1 MAARGRRAGYI
12 NYSIHEQM
20 LLCTIVDRVLPL
32 GRNMWEQVAVQY
44 NASRNRNAPERDFES
59 LRRKFRKMYAKPKP
73 TGRNGEIPARLRPI
87 AYAQEIQYRIE
98 SSGGVHTSHGGL
110 DEGEDDDHLLQLV
123 DQVTGGQ
130 VTDAETDGE
139 VGEDDDREEADQND
153 AAVDQAF
160 GRERG
165 DGRAPS
171 GESQV
176 WTNRNGDDEINQ
188 YAQRTPPPSPP
199 VVAQGTIM
207 TSNGPIDAAFGEI
220 STSPPPLSSG
230 EDANADT
237 PAVSANID
245 PQDNRTRS
253 SREAAG
259 ASGDVALVAE
269 EEATPDTQRT
279 PQVAQRRASA
289 RLHPEVAHEVV
300 DANRWTPSL
309 PQTAPFYF
317 ETLDVPKMIRV
328 SITSK
333 RLGGRDMRVLRDN
346 FNTMTQGLMT
356 SDGGPS
362 SSESNKTDGS
372 TSNASY
378 AGNKRISSKKRL
390 DQMQQEIDYLE
401 KKRSASGAEM
411 TQMLVFFQQ
420 DSERKTEAAET
431 RRRAEREERLAA
443 EKAERDEREQVRRAD
458 AEAAEKRRRIEREE
472 HERIRRADAAL
483 TIVRKLDSATTK

>member
-1 MAARGRRAGYI
+1 MARYSLASGLSRG
-12 NYSIHEQM
+12 
-20 LLCTIVDRVLPL
+20 
-32 GRNMWEQVAVQY
+32 QVA
-44 NASRNRNAPERDFES
+44 
-59 LRRKFRKMYAKPKP
+59 
-73 TGRNGEIPARLRPI
+73 
-87 AYAQEIQYRIE
+87 
-98 SSGGVHTSHGGL
+98 
-110 DEGEDDDHLLQLV
+110 
-123 DQVTGGQ
+123 
-130 VTDAETDGE
+130 DAETNGE
-139 VGEDDDREEADQND
+139 VAEDDDREEADQND

-160 GRERG
+160 RRESG

-176 WTNRNGDDEINQ
+176 WTNRNGDDEISQ

-207 TSNGPIDAAFGEI
+207 ASNGPIDAAFGADLDF
-220 STSPPPLSSG
+220 PPLSSG

-317 ETLDVPKMIRV
+317 EILDVPKMIRM
-328 SITSK
+328 SN
-333 RLGGRDMRVLRDN
+333 RLGGRDMRVLRDY

-356 SDGGPS
+356 SDGTPS
-362 SSESNKTDGS
+362 PSESNRTDGS

-378 AGNKRISSKKRL
+378 AGNKRISSKKRR

-420 DSERKTEAAET
+420 DSERKAEAAET
-431 RRRAEREERLAA
+431 RRRAEREERLTA
-443 EKAERDEREQVRRAD
+443 EKAERDEREQPRRN
-458 AEAAEKRRRIEREE
+458 AESSAKSMNVFGV
-472 HERIRRADAAL
+472 L
-483 TIVRKLDSATTK
+483 MLLYSKLDARRNCEKLERPERSYDASKQFEMPGSSKNGRRTDVATKNV